1 MADISKIKTLDGTIY
16 DLKDSV
22 IRDKAKTK
30 LKRPLRFLQISD
42 THYNIERDSQYYHIT
57 HEERMNRMIDW
68 IVEEHNKSPLDFVVL
83 TGDITYENL
92 YTEGTDAD
100 FLKKFYKEYVPQIPC
115 PFYSLPGNHDGHT
128 SAESLAA
135 VGVPRQY
142 TVEFGDIVLV
152 MLDTFT
158 LPVNN
163 SSGGDYVGGDAAYL
177 QSVLDL
183 DAEHQK
189 KYIIFGHYFNYSND
203 TQDFKNLIEND
214 DRILYLVRG
223 HTHTYNVSSYG
234 NKTLVTGGNIA
245 FWMNNGVKDKTFDAG
260 HAWGY
265 VIHELTEDGIAVQ
278 HIQPAGIYYQDNS
291 STTPIIFP
299 GATSAVSIVST
310 AVAYEKTYDFSLDK
324 DRVNNN
330 YFRGMRS
337 FETNNTLG
345 ASRSLMFNTDLNT
358 VTDIG
363 VYTSQSATVTETLTN
378 VPSLFTSAGFRLSV
392 EFTQDLANIGG
403 DHYLR
408 QTIIPNNTTY
418 YSAFRRG
425 LYQDSTITWSDWK
438 YVKGREDEPIPISEG
453 GTNAT
458 NADDARSNL
467 DLGYLKANF
476 SSGISS
482 GSSKT
487 ITIPNSTRGL
497 MIGLSVTQNQ
507 HFMYTVATNSG
518 GLIRLGEIL
527 KPAATVTITTG
538 TNTMTI
544 QNTGTYTVFVYWL
557 SLSGGDVTD

>member
-1 MADISKIKTLDGTIY
+1 MAYISKIKTLDGTTY
-16 DLKDSV
+16 DIKDSV

-30 LKRPLRFLQISD
+30 LKRPLRFLQITD

-68 IVEEHNKSPLDFVVL
+68 IVEEHSKSPLDFVVH

-92 YTEGTDAD
+92 YTDGTDVD

-158 LPVNN
+158 LPTNN

-189 KYIIFGHYFNYSND
+189 KYIIFGHYFNYSKD

-223 HTHTYNVSSYG
+223 HTHAYSVSGYG

-245 FWMNNGVKDKTFDAG
+245 FWMNSGTKTMTYDAG

-278 HIQPAGIYYQDNS
+278 HIQPAGIYYQSNS
-291 STTPIIFP
+291 STTPISFP
-299 GATSAVSIVST
+299 GATSDVSIVST

-330 YFRGMRS
+330 YFRGMRP
-337 FETNNTLG
+337 FEMNRTLG

-358 VTDIG
+358 VVSPG
-363 VYTSQSATVTETLTN
+363 VYSSQSATVTATLSN
-378 VPSLFTSAGFRLSV
+378 VPSLINSAGFTLFI
-392 EFTQDLANIGG
+392 EFTQDLAFTGG
-403 DHYLR
+403 NYYLR
-408 QTIIPNNTTY
+408 QTILPNNTIY
-418 YSAFRRG
+418 YAAFRRG
-425 LYQDSTITWSDWK
+425 FYENGTVTWSDWK
-438 YVKGREDEPIPISEG
+438 YIKGREDEPIPISEG

-458 NADDARSNL
+458 SADAARSNL
-467 DLGYLKANF
+467 GLGYLKAKF

-487 ITIPNSTRGL
+487 ITIPDSTRGIML
-497 MIGLSVTQNQ
+497 GLSVTQNQ
-507 HFMYTVATNSG
+507 HFMYTVSTNSG

-527 KPAATVTITTG
+527 KPAATVTITLE
-538 TNTMTI
+538 TNSMTI

>member
-1 MADISKIKTLDGTIY
+1 M
-16 DLKDSV
+16 
-22 IRDKAKTK
+22 
-30 LKRPLRFLQISD
+30 
-42 THYNIERDSQYYHIT
+42 
-57 HEERMNRMIDW
+57 
-68 IVEEHNKSPLDFVVL
+68 
-83 TGDITYENL
+83 
-92 YTEGTDAD
+92 
-100 FLKKFYKEYVPQIPC
+100 
-115 PFYSLPGNHDGHT
+115 
-128 SAESLAA
+128 
-135 VGVPRQY
+135 
-142 TVEFGDIVLV
+142 
-152 MLDTFT
+152 
-158 LPVNN
+158 
-163 SSGGDYVGGDAAYL
+163 
-177 QSVLDL
+177 
-183 DAEHQK
+183 
-189 KYIIFGHYFNYSND
+189 
-203 TQDFKNLIEND
+203 
-214 DRILYLVRG
+214 
-223 HTHTYNVSSYG
+223 
-234 NKTLVTGGNIA
+234 
-245 FWMNNGVKDKTFDAG
+245 
-260 HAWGY
+260 
-265 VIHELTEDGIAVQ
+265 
-278 HIQPAGIYYQDNS
+278 
-291 STTPIIFP
+291 
-299 GATSAVSIVST
+299 SIVST

-358 VTDIG
+358 VIDIG

-378 VPSLFTSAGFRLSV
+378 VPSLFASAGFRLSV

-425 LYQDSTITWSDWK
+425 LYQDGTITWSDWK

-458 NADDARSNL
+458 SADDARSNL